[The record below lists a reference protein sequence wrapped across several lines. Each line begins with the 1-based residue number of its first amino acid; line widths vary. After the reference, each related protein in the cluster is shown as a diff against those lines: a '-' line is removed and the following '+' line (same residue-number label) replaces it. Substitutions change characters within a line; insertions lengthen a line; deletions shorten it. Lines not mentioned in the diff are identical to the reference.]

1 MGKCIHMRE
10 LSNRLILLITLLCV
24 FFTGCTT
31 AADID
36 TDDENAEKKYNY
48 IYDKLTAQSSV
59 SSRAAFG
66 DDGYYF
72 LANGILYYYDM
83 SDADAV
89 PVCSKAEC
97 SHKDEECDAYI
108 YDNAE
113 YDTYDLTNVNI
124 NCLGNMIWF
133 EDGNLYMIKR
143 DKSGDYLMQYDS
155 TFKNERTVCT
165 LAEKGTTVGG
175 PTATTEDT
183 AVLYNGYLYYFTVC
197 PVYVNELVDKNYYI
211 TFYCNRVKV
220 SQGAKPEVLG
230 QFDAA
235 MDASLFAKNS
245 DCKVSVNND
254 KVLFTRG
261 TVTRYL
267 YKNNTVQY
275 KLYTYD
281 CQSSQFSK
289 VLDIEGNDKENF
301 FGEQTGTV
309 VAVKNNICIDEDGN
323 IYLATGDANILK
335 VSEDGTTKVIYSSS
349 QGKDI
354 TSLFYN
360 EKHIFFYESQGEKG
374 RLTAIDKEGKVEA
387 KFEICLSDKFKG
399 KVENFANNAI
409 SIYGID
415 KQNIV
420 LKLNLDYILHME
432 NDNTINKGVN
442 KGINIDTYGV
452 VILDKENYFKGEVTP
467 DMIFL
472 YNE

>member
-24 FFTGCTT
+24 FFIGCTT

-48 IYDKLTAQSSV
+48 IYDKLTTQSSV

-124 NCLGNMIWF
+124 NCLGNMIWY
-133 EDGNLYMIKR
+133 EDGSLYMIKR
-143 DKSGDYLMQYDS
+143 DKTGDYLMQYDS

-175 PTATTEDT
+175 PSATTEDT

-197 PVYVNELVDKNYYI
+197 PVYANELVDENYYI

-220 SQGAKPEVLG
+220 SQGAKPEILG
-230 QFDAA
+230 QFYAA
-235 MDASLFAKNS
+235 MDTSLFSKNS
-245 DCKVSVNND
+245 GCKVSVNND
-254 KVLFTRG
+254 KVLFARG
-261 TVTRYL
+261 TETRYL

-275 KLYTYD
+275 KLYAYD
-281 CQSSQFSK
+281 CQSSQYSK
-289 VLDIEGNDKENF
+289 ILDMESNDKENF
-301 FGEQTGTV
+301 FGEQTGKAATI
-309 VAVKNNICIDEDGN
+309 KNNICIDEDGN
-323 IYLATGDANILK
+323 TYLVTGAANILK
-335 VSEDGTTKVIYSSS
+335 VSEDGTVKVIYSNGN
-349 QGKDI
+349 GKNI

-374 RLTAIDKEGKVEA
+374 QLTAIDTDGKVEA
-387 KFEICLSDKFKG
+387 GFEICLSDKFKG
-399 KVENFANNAI
+399 KVEGFANNAI

-420 LKLNLDYILHME
+420 LKLNRDNILHME
-432 NDNTINKGVN
+432 NDSTINMGGKA
-442 KGINIDTYGV
+442 DTYGV